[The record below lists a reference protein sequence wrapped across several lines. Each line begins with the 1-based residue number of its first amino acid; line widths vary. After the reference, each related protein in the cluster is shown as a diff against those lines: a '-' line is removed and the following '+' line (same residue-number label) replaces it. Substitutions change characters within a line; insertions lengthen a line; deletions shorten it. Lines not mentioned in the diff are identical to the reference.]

1 MLLRK
6 LWSTRDG
13 LWPVLVFEEAQ
24 NLAADGLEELRLLA
38 CERLDTQAPFSLL
51 LVGDES
57 LMPRLQ
63 MGVNRPLLNRMGFC
77 LSLEPWTKDE
87 VTAYVQHRLAEVG
100 LHDNVFVPQAQELLL
115 RIAKGIPRTINHLG
129 QRAFEEA
136 ARDRSRMIQRDHI
149 QRALDQI
156 PWLGRLQEE

>member
-1 MLLRK
+1 
-6 LWSTRDG
+6 
-13 LWPVLVFEEAQ
+13 
-24 NLAADGLEELRLLA
+24 
-38 CERLDTQAPFSLL
+38 
-51 LVGDES
+51 
-57 LMPRLQ
+57 
-63 MGVNRPLLNRMGFC
+63 MGFC